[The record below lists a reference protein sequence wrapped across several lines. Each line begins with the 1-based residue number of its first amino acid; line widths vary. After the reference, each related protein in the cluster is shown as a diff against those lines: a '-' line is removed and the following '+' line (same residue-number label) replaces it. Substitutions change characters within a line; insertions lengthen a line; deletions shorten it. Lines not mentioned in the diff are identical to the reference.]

1 MLKSKVFNVLVGF
14 RNNSGIGKFHLLGRI
29 ISSAMAGNNCSASK
43 VPKYAAGTQ
52 PFTVLIEGNIGSGK
66 TTFLNH
72 FQKFQ
77 EKICLITE
85 PVEKWRNVRGVNLL
99 ELMYKEPERWAMPFQ
114 SYVTLT
120 MLQSHTQQTQKP
132 VKLMERSIYSSRY
145 CFVENMFRNDIIDAG
160 MYHVLQEWYEFIDNA
175 IHVQADLIVYL
186 RTSPEVVYE
195 RMRKRARSEESCVPL
210 KYLEELHKL
219 HEEWLIKNRGLNTN
233 VIVLNAN
240 LDLDHIGS
248 EYKRYENHIINP
260 AYTRQQQA
268 VLVSPSKRPHME

>member
-1 MLKSKVFNVLVGF
+1 ML
-14 RNNSGIGKFHLLGRI
+14 GKFVGRLI
-29 ISSAMAGNNCSASK
+29 KAAATMSANNTACGTK
-43 VPKYAAGTQ
+43 PLQKFAANSQ

-72 FQKFQ
+72 FEQFQ
-77 EKICLITE
+77 DKICLITE

-120 MLQSHTQQTQKP
+120 MLQSHTLQTEKP
-132 VKLMERSIYSSRY
+132 VKLMERSIYSSKH
-145 CFVENMFRNDIIDAG
+145 CFVENMFRNKIIDAG
-160 MYHVLQEWYEFIDNA
+160 MYHVLQEWYRFIEDS
-175 IHVQADLIVYL
+175 IHIRADLIVYL

-219 HEEWLIKNRGLNTN
+219 HEEWLIKNRGYNTN
-233 VIVLNAN
+233 VIVLNAD
-240 LDLDHIGS
+240 LDLEHIGS

-260 AYTRQQQA
+260 MFTQQPQA
-268 VLVSPSKRPHME
+268 VLVSPSKRRHME

>member
-1 MLKSKVFNVLVGF
+1 MTT
-14 RNNSGIGKFHLLGRI
+14 RLLGRI
-29 ISSAMAGNNCSASK
+29 ISFVMAGNSAAVTGK
-43 VPKYAAGTQ
+43 IPKYAAGTQ

-72 FQKFQ
+72 FQQFQ

-99 ELMYKEPERWAMPFQ
+99 KLMYKEPERWAMPFQ

-132 VKLMERSIYSSRY
+132 VKLMERSIFSSRY
-145 CFVENMFRNDIIDAG
+145 CFVENMYRNKIIDDG
-160 MYHVLQEWYEFIDNA
+160 MYHVLQEWYNFIDNS

-186 RTSPEVVYE
+186 RTTPKVVYE
-195 RMRKRARSEESCVPL
+195 RMRKRARSEESCVPI

-219 HEEWLIKNRGLNTN
+219 HEEWLIENPEFNNK
-233 VIVLNAN
+233 VVVLDAD
-240 LDLDHIGS
+240 LDLEHIGS

-260 AYTRQQQA
+260 TFIRQQQA
-268 VLVSPSKRPHME
+268 VLVSPSKRRRME